1 MVTWYVL
8 QPLVGRWMDQEGL
21 FSGIK
26 KKVISNALDFIS
38 HLAIPSSVPVA
49 K

>member
-1 MVTWYVL
+1 MVIWYVP

-26 KKVISNALDFIS
+26 KKVISNSLDFIS